1 MEVEDLLE
9 DLERCSAMFWKI
21 LGAIVVIWLAL
32 MVASAI
38 IKSLFPLAMIAL
50 VVIGIVT
57 VVKWLGSGKK
67 TSSTL

>member
-1 MEVEDLLE
+1 
-9 DLERCSAMFWKI
+9 MFWKI
-21 LGAIVVIWLAL
+21 IGAVVVIWLAL

-38 IKSLFPLAMIAL
+38 IKSLIPLVLIGL

-67 TSSTL
+67 NPTTF